1 MSTRDTLAPTSFRAF
16 AELCESLE
24 GTRSRNEKIR
34 LVSSFISGLQ
44 PAEVAV
50 AVRFLTGRAFSDQ
63 ETKKLGVGGATLW
76 KIAKASSLQ
85 VPLLSSDFRV
95 SLLDV
100 GRTFESLASLTGKDR
115 QQRAENLLQ
124 GLFSRLSDLE
134 KKFTLRLLSG
144 EMEIGAVDG
153 VLLAAIAASSKLT
166 VERARRAYMMMG
178 DVGRVAELALTNPD
192 AIASAKIELFNPV
205 RPMLAEMADSIGKIL
220 QYHRNG
226 TAFEY
231 KYDGARIQIHKL
243 GDTVRIFS
251 RRLSDVTASIPE
263 IVTLVKGA
271 AAGKRVLLEGEV
283 IAIDADG
290 KPLPFQDLMRRFRRM
305 HDVGDAT
312 AKIPLQ
318 LHLFDMLLLDDD
330 ELIDRRYA
338 ERREILERVLPRE
351 LLAPRIVSRD
361 EAEIRGL
368 FDKALAEGHEGL
380 MAKALDSKYEVGK
393 RGKKWFK
400 LKRAE
405 TLDVAIVAADW
416 GYGRRTGWLSNY
428 HLAVRDEE
436 TGELLVVG
444 KTFKGL
450 TDNEFREMTMR
461 LQELKS
467 SETEFTVTVNPAVV
481 VEVAYDEIQRSPHYR
496 SGFALR
502 FARITRIR
510 GDKRINDV
518 DTVQRLRKLYD
529 QQFARKGMLDEEKSP

>member
-1 MSTRDTLAPTSFRAF
+1 MSTRDTLFPTSFRAF

>member
-1 MSTRDTLAPTSFRAF
+1 MSTRDTLFPTSFRAF

-220 QYHRNG
+220 EYHMNG

>member
-44 PAEVAV
+44 PTEVAV

-76 KIAKASSLQ
+76 KIGKASSLQ

-100 GRTFESLASLTGKDR
+100 ARTFESLASLTGKDR

-134 KKFTLRLLSG
+134 KKFALRLLSG

-166 VERARRAYMMMG
+166 LERLRRAYMIMG
-178 DVGRVAELALTNPD
+178 DVGQVAELALTNPD
-192 AIASAKIELFNPV
+192 AISSAKIELFNPV
-205 RPMLAEMADSIGKIL
+205 RPMLAEMANNIREIL
-220 QYHRNG
+220 ECHRNG

-263 IVTLVKGA
+263 IAKLINDLKSS
-271 AAGKRVLLEGEV
+271 RQVLLEGEV
-283 IAIDADG
+283 IATDGDG

-305 HDVGDAT
+305 HDIADTT

-318 LHLFDMLLLDDD
+318 LHLFDILVHDND
-330 ELIDRRYA
+330 ELIDKSYA
-338 ERREILERVLPRE
+338 ERREILERVVPRE
-351 LLAPRIVSRD
+351 LLAPRIISRD
-361 EAEIRGL
+361 EAEIQRL

-400 LKRAE
+400 LKKAE
-405 TLDVAIVAADW
+405 TLDLAIVAADW

-450 TDNEFREMTMR
+450 TDDEFRMMTKR

-467 SETEFTVTVNPAVV
+467 SETEFTVTVKPAVV

-510 GDKRINDV
+510 DDKRVEDV
-518 DTVQRLRKLYD
+518 DALQRLRKLYD
-529 QQFARKGMLDEEKSP
+529 QQFARKGMLGEEKSP

>member
-1 MSTRDTLAPTSFRAF
+1 MSTRDTLPPTSFRAF

-44 PAEVAV
+44 HAEVAV

-115 QQRAENLLQ
+115 QQRGVNLLQ

-220 QYHRNG
+220 EYHRNG

-510 GDKRINDV
+510 GDKRIDDV